1 MGAKHRMTG
10 SLKRPRSLG
19 VAAPISLLCAASFA
33 ALAITGIDI
42 ENSSAP
48 SHMISEEA
56 HESAPQPVSQEGIL
70 IAVSADS
77 VTARSASGYTQTY
90 LLTPDTTVITGNGS
104 KPLTVTSHFTVND
117 AVDIVGTVQGNK
129 ALATSL
135 AHRNVAHGD
144 GPPMDAVAGQ

>member
-1 MGAKHRMTG
+1 MGAKHRMAEP
-10 SLKRPRSLG
+10 LKRHRPLT
-19 VAAPISLLCAASFA
+19 APVSMLCAASFA
-33 ALAITGIDI
+33 VLAITGAEI
-42 ENSSAP
+42 EKPTAPDHMSAEMPQASAP
-48 SHMISEEA
+48 K
-56 HESAPQPVSQEGIL
+56 PVSQEGVL

-90 LLTPDTTVITGNGS
+90 LVTPDTTVITGNGS

-135 AHRNVAHGD
+135 AHRNVGHGD
-144 GPPMDAVAGQ
+144 APPMDAVASQ